1 MFFTTIYSMKT
12 DDSTLELIVSM
23 AKKAW
28 ETQNERVTTLID
40 KLSEEQLGGEVAPSR
55 NTGIYLFGH
64 LIAVNDNLLP
74 LFGFSER
81 LYPELDDIFLKKPDK
96 SGLPRPS
103 VSELK
108 TYWRNVNVRLT
119 DYMGAMKAQ
128 DWLQRH
134 AAVSEADFAKEPNRN
149 KLNVLMNRTSHQA
162 YHLGQMVLL

>member
-1 MFFTTIYSMKT
+1 
-12 DDSTLELIVSM
+12 M

-28 ETQNERVTTLID
+28 ETQNERLTKLID
-40 KLSEEQLGGEVAPSR
+40 RLTEQQLGGEVAPNR
-55 NTGIYLFGH
+55 NTGIYVFGH

-81 LYPELDDIFLKKPDK
+81 LYPQLDDIFLKNPDK
-96 SGLPRPS
+96 SGIPKPT

-108 TYWRNVNVRLT
+108 TYWLAVNAKLGEHMAAT
-119 DYMGAMKAQ
+119 EPQ

-134 AAVSEADFAKEPNRN
+134 TAVSEADFAKDPTRN
-149 KLNVLMNRTSHQA
+149 KLNVLMNRATHQA

>member
-1 MFFTTIYSMKT
+1 M
-12 DDSTLELIVSM
+12 DDSTLSLVVNM
-23 AKKAW
+23 AKRAW
-28 ETQNERVTTLID
+28 EVQNERVTKLVD

-55 NTGIYLFGH
+55 NTGIYVFGH

-81 LYPELDDIFLKKPDK
+81 LYPELDAVFLKNPDK

-108 TYWRNVNVRLT
+108 TYWQAVNARLT
-119 DYMGAMKAQ
+119 EHMATLAPEE
-128 DWLQRH
+128 WLQRH
-134 AAVSEADFAKEPNRN
+134 TAVSEADFAKDPNRN

>member
-1 MFFTTIYSMKT
+1 MKT
-12 DDSTLELIVSM
+12 EDFELELIVSM

-28 ETQNERVTTLID
+28 ETQNERVTKLID

-81 LYPELDDIFLKKPDK
+81 LYPQLDEVFLKNPDK
-96 SGLPRPS
+96 SGLQKPS
-103 VSELK
+103 ASELK
-108 TYWRNVNVRLT
+108 AYWGNVNARLT
-119 DYMGAMKAQ
+119 EHMAAMKPQ
-128 DWLQRH
+128 EWLQRH
-134 AAVSEADFAKEPNRN
+134 SAVSEADFAKEPNRN